1 MKQKQNKILL
11 FMLCLAVLFS
21 MISPVGAQKEKPVI
35 YEYALLGQEYVPEQG
50 LISASTPTGESIA
63 KDTERIL
70 LDWAQGSYL
79 FEYADKIVNLKV
91 YESAPADTLTYT
103 AQVPQTVSNGVA
115 VRFPGVTVQSGIRR
129 TDGAPKLAPYDVS
142 AVFWFG
148 GQKVQTVRGA
158 NSPVSFT
165 PRQSGLWLLCY
176 EYTDVFGVT
185 QIGRAHV

>member
-1 MKQKQNKILL
+1 MKQKWIKPLL
-11 FMLCLAVLFS
+11 LILCLTVLLS
-21 MISPVGAQKEKPVI
+21 TISPVLAEKDKTVV

-50 LISASTPTGESIA
+50 LVSASTPTGESIA

-91 YESAPADTLTYT
+91 YESAPADMLTYT

-115 VRFPGVTVQSGIRR
+115 AQFPGVTAQSGIRR

-185 QIGRAHV
+185 RSVS